1 MYELIT
7 LTDSCHYFS
16 MPSKIG
22 LYTVGKD
29 AYLIDSGNNKDA
41 AKKIL
46 KTLDAMGLDLK
57 AVLVTHS
64 HADHIGGCA
73 FLQER
78 TGCRVLARGI
88 ERAFTQFP
96 ILEPTYVYGGFPPE
110 ALRHKFM
117 LATPSDAEELSLDG
131 IEIIDLPG
139 HSFDMVG
146 YKMPDGTVYLGDAL
160 SSPETLEKYSLGFM
174 WDIKAQLETLVRLET
189 LKGERFVLSHAEAPD
204 GLTELIE
211 VNRQAILKNCDMIL
225 SLCTE
230 LVSVEELLAEI
241 FDALSLTMTFEQNAL
256 CMATLRSYLTY
267 LENEGLITLVIDDNR
282 LKVKKETV

>member
-22 LYTVGKD
+22 LYTVGSD

-46 KTLDAMGLDLK
+46 KALDTMGLNLK
-57 AVLVTHS
+57 AILVTHS

-78 TGCRVLARGI
+78 TGCRVFARGI

-96 ILEPTYVYGGFPPE
+96 ILEPTYVYGGFPPK

-117 LATPSDAEELSLDG
+117 LATPSNAEELSLDG

-174 WDIKAQLETLVRLET
+174 WDIKAQLETLDRLEGIE
-189 LKGERFVLSHAEAPD
+189 GERFVLSHAEAPN
-204 GLTELIE
+204 GLSGLIE

-225 SLCTE
+225 SLCSE
-230 LVSVEELLAEI
+230 LISVEELLAKI
-241 FDALSLTMTFEQNAL
+241 FEVLSLTMTFEQNAL

-267 LENEGLITLVIDDNR
+267 LENAGLITLVIDDNR